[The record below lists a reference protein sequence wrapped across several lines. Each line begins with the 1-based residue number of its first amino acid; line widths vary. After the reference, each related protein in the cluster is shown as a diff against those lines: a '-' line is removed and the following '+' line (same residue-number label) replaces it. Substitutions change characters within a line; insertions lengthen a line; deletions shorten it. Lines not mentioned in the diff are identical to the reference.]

1 MGMKP
6 TGPPPAY
13 REEDRVFVAPALDLR
28 LIADALPVAGMVAD
42 AGGAVTFVSR
52 RWAEQTG
59 HDAGS
64 ALGMGWLG
72 AIDERA
78 RPAAADAWAEAI
90 RTGTSATFEAL
101 VRTAA
106 GSRWYRATWLP
117 LRDETSRISAWLGT
131 FFDVDDER
139 RADARLRLS
148 AEANA
153 ALAQTPGLH
162 GTLETLVRL
171 LVPEYAD
178 WTLIA
183 LLERADRLRAVSVF
197 HRDPQCAAVSA
208 RIVNAEMRLIAGDPS
223 ADVVASGLP
232 MCLPNQRFADV
243 EPLMRRAGLAADTIA
258 AFAELGVATAVLVPL
273 RHRGAIIGVM
283 HMVRSHAPAVP
294 YDERDVPMFG
304 DLAAAASTAIANAQ
318 IFDALLDSER
328 HLAVVS
334 RASDELAR
342 SLSLQETYD
351 TFVRIVV
358 PELADWAS
366 IAIVDRDVVQAVSA
380 THVDPNLARDALR
393 VPQAAHEVIRTGDPQ
408 IAMLIGDAS
417 ELGLR
422 SSVTVPLIADGA
434 TYGAL
439 SAGSMAFD
447 RLFTQADLP
456 LFAELARRASA
467 AIGNARRFEQEHQVA
482 SALQAAALPK
492 SLPSGAGYH
501 FDGYYAPGRTELQIG
516 GDWYDALRLDDGRIM
531 ISIGD
536 VLGSGLEAAT
546 TMSNL
551 RQVIR
556 GVAQV
561 HPDPSLMLDAA
572 DKTLRADRPDRL
584 VTAFIG
590 VLDPVTSTLTYAS
603 AGHPAALLRDAT
615 GALTELRTTGLPLGL
630 RERSDAETAK
640 TAIARG
646 SMILCYTDGLIES
659 THDIFEGERRL
670 RAALS
675 DRAIETS
682 DDPARMI
689 HDAVLFDGAHDDV
702 AILAVRTPGPDE
714 PDPFIRFALRSGD
727 ADRVSAVRHDFSR
740 MLAEVG
746 ADATAAFSAELVFG
760 ELIGNVARYAPGDF
774 DVAIDLSAAA
784 PVLHLLDNGPGF
796 RFNPN
801 LPDDVL
807 SERGR
812 GLYIVT
818 SLAKSFSVDPR
829 IGGGSHARAVLDIR
843 PQR

>member
-1 MGMKP
+1 MH
-6 TGPPPAY
+6 
-13 REEDRVFVAPALDLR
+13 REVIGVFVAPALDLR

-42 AGGAVTFVSR
+42 AGGSVTFVSR
-52 RWAEQTG
+52 RWTEQTG
-59 HDAGS
+59 LDPAG
-64 ALGMGWLG
+64 ALGLGWLG

-78 RPAAADAWAEAI
+78 RTEAADAWADAI
-90 RTGTSATFEAL
+90 RTGSSATFEAL
-101 VRTAA
+101 VRTAN
-106 GSRWYRATWLP
+106 GTGRWYRANWLP
-117 LRDETSRISAWLGT
+117 LRDERGQIAAWLGT

-139 RADARLRLS
+139 RADARLRMS

-171 LVPEYAD
+171 LVPAYAD
-178 WTLIA
+178 WAMIN
-183 LLERADRLRAVSVF
+183 LLEGGDRLRVVSVF
-197 HRDPQCAAVSA
+197 HRDPKAAAACA
-208 RIVNAEMRLIAGDPS
+208 RLLNAEWHPAHESAEAGVIAAGVPVCLAHVS
-223 ADVVASGLP
+223 FATLEP
-232 MCLPNQRFADV
+232 M
-243 EPLMRRAGLAADTIA
+243 MRRSGMPATAIA
-258 AFAELGVATAVLVPL
+258 AFAELGLESAIIVPL
-273 RHRGAIIGVM
+273 LHRDATIGVM
-283 HMVRSHAPAVP
+283 QMVRSAPRATP
-294 YDERDVPMFG
+294 YDERDVPLFS
-304 DLAAAASTAIANAQ
+304 DLAAAASTGIANAQ

-342 SLSLQETYD
+342 SLSLQDTYD

-366 IAIVDRDVVQAVSA
+366 IAIVERGIVTAVSA
-380 THVDPNLARDALR
+380 AHIDPRRNLDALV
-393 VPQAAHEVIRTGDPQ
+393 VPQAARDVIASGSPQ
-408 IAMLIGDAS
+408 IAMLIEDAD

-422 SSVTVPLIADGA
+422 SSVTVPLIVEGE

-439 SAGSMAFD
+439 SAGSIALD
-447 RLFTQADLP
+447 RLFTNEQLP

-467 AIGNARRFEQEHQVA
+467 AIGNARRFEQEHRVA
-482 SALQAAALPK
+482 TALQAAALPK
-492 SLPSGAGYH
+492 SLPSGGGYQFNGH
-501 FDGYYAPGRTELQIG
+501 YAPGRTELQIG
-516 GDWYDALRLDDGRIM
+516 GDWYDALRLADGRIM

-556 GVAQV
+556 GVAHV

-572 DKTLRADRPDRL
+572 DKTLRADDRPDRI

-603 AGHPAALLRDAT
+603 AGPPAALMRAADGTIA
-615 GALTELRTTGLPLGL
+615 ELRTAGLPLGL
-630 RERSDAETAK
+630 RERSDAATA
-640 TAIARG
+640 TVAVAPG
-646 SMILCYTDGLIES
+646 SMLVCYTDGLIES

-670 RAALS
+670 HAALS
-675 DRAIETS
+675 DRAIEAS
-682 DDPARMI
+682 AEPARTI

-702 AILAVRTPGPDE
+702 AILAVRMPGVDE
-714 PDPFIRFALRSGD
+714 PDPFTRFALHSHD
-727 ADRVSAVRHDFSR
+727 PERVSGVRRAFSI
-740 MLAEVG
+740 MLAERG
-746 ADATAAFSAELVFG
+746 ADAEAAFTAEIVFG
-760 ELIGNVARYAPGDF
+760 ELLGNVARYAPGDF
-774 DVAIDLSAAA
+774 DVAIDFATEE

-812 GLYIVT
+812 GLYIVS
-818 SLAKSFSVDPR
+818 SLAKNFSVDAR
-829 IGGGSHARAVLDIR
+829 LGGGSHARAVLELR
-843 PQR
+843 SGR